1 MGVSMRTCLILL
13 AAGLSVTG
21 CLADMDQEPATSRDL
36 QAQAAD
42 RGRVLAVNTCANCHA
57 VGREGASPLAAAPP
71 FRDIVRRRSLADLE
85 AAFVDGGITGH
96 PAMPRYVFRASEI
109 DDLIAYL
116 QSLEDAG

>member
-13 AAGLSVTG
+13 AAGLSG
-21 CLADMDQEPATSRDL
+21 CLADMGQGPATSRDL

-42 RGRVLAVNTCANCHA
+42 RGRVLAVNTCASCHA

-116 QSLEDAG
+116 RSLEDAG